1 MTGRA
6 VYRKQASDKNQV
18 MDKKQASSA
27 YRLPRWNQR
36 QKAKMLFAFAV
47 IFLAAVAAAGI
58 FCREAAMVTDFSRKN
73 LPPSLAYPF
82 GTDWLGRN
90 MFYRTLAG
98 LSTSI
103 LIGISAAA
111 VSAVV
116 ALALG
121 IMAATLGKKA
131 DSAITF
137 VIDTVMGIPHILL
150 LILISYAAGKGLKGV
165 IIGVALTHWT
175 SLARLIRGEVLQL
188 KECEYIQIARKLGHS
203 NFAIARKHMVVQLLP
218 QFLVGLVLLFP
229 HAILHESSITFL
241 GFGLSSEQPAIG
253 VILSESMKYLIMGK
267 WWLALFPGLML
278 VLTVVLFDVGG
289 TALRR
294 ILDPNSVH
302 K

>member
-1 MTGRA
+1 MTGQNA
-6 VYRKQASDKNQV
+6 YTKQGTDRKQAPGSYK
-18 MDKKQASSA
+18 
-27 YRLPRWNQR
+27 RPRWNQR
-36 QKAKMLFAFAV
+36 QRAKILFVSAV
-47 IFLAAVAAAGI
+47 VFLTTVAAAGI

-73 LPPSLAYPF
+73 LPPSFSYPF

-90 MFYRTLAG
+90 MFYRTLSG

-103 LIGISAAA
+103 LIGVSAAA

-116 ALALG
+116 ALILG
-121 IMAATLGKKA
+121 IMAATLGKKT
-131 DSAITF
+131 DSVITF

-188 KECEYIQIARKLGHS
+188 SQCEYIQIAKKLGHS
-203 NFAIARKHMVVQLLP
+203 NFEIARKHMLVQLLP

-278 VLTVVLFDVGG
+278 VLTVVLFDLGG

-294 ILDPNSVH
+294 ILDPNSAH